1 MTEVRS
7 ADLCWGQRYHWLRY
21 QQIPEGARHDAHIV
35 GALPLPE
42 GVSVRDVQATV
53 NYLVRRYEVL
63 RTVYDANARPW
74 PQQRVQP
81 PGALPLAL
89 VTTEQDGTPAPA
101 DAIREL
107 TTAEFDLTRDWPV
120 RGAVVTTGGVP
131 KRVVMVFNHVGFDD
145 WSMETFRREFETVL
159 AATST
164 RRRAALPPATSQ
176 PADLAHHESARPAAV
191 TGAAMEHWRTQL
203 AQVPADIFAR
213 RRAVVG
219 EGQAAGPEAYSASLV
234 SPALL
239 PAARDI
245 AARHQVWPSAV
256 HMAAYTVAMAAFTG
270 EEVITPRWMM
280 SHRGAGEHLSVMTCM
295 FSPTL
300 VAVDVSGATGFGE
313 VVRRTAA
320 AIDLAREHA
329 HVPYDEIV
337 ELAAHE
343 GLRRGRPVTAGSE
356 VNFLSHPDQS
366 CGTRRDRLTWNATPV
381 EWARSGTDTYARVY
395 EWSDGVTIGLQ
406 ATTDV
411 MPQDDIERFLRGYA
425 RLLVASQDQNTDLT
439 LTEAYA
445 LFDFPPLRES
455 RVLRI
460 GPDAVD
466 AEACEALLR
475 THPAVRTAHVSQDP
489 RGLVA
494 DIELEPGPD
503 ATLTPASL
511 RVFALGVIDQHPSAA
526 CPAWFRITTSPDAP
540 LSEGDGRA
548 PIPSDFEAAR
558 TLAKVVAQVNELD
571 HEVNLALSYIAAGG
585 RVLRLP
591 RVLTELREAGWTGAS
606 ITALSGIRP
615 LLAVAAS
622 LSPSLGAG
630 EEPGGHVL
638 VGRQGRAEDG
648 LAGRLADCGQ

>member
-35 GALPLPE
+35 GSLPLPE

-81 PGALPLAL
+81 PGALPLVLAS
-89 VTTEQDGTPAPA
+89 TEQDGTPAPA

-120 RGAVVTTGGVP
+120 RGAVVTTAGVP

-159 AATST
+159 TATST

-213 RRAVVG
+213 RRAGVRNG
-219 EGQAAGPEAYSASLV
+219 RADGPEAEAEAHSASLV

-239 PAARDI
+239 AAARDI

-256 HMAAYTVAMAAFTG
+256 HMAAYTVAMAAYTG

-280 SHRGAGEHLSVMTCM
+280 SHRGAGEHLGVMTCM

-300 VAVDVSGATGFGE
+300 VAVDVSGNPSFGE

-329 HVPYDEIV
+329 YVPYDEIV

-356 VNFLSHPDQS
+356 VNFLSHLGQS

-395 EWSDGVTIGLQ
+395 EWSDGVTVGLQ

-411 MPQDDIERFLRGYA
+411 MTQDDLERFLRGYA
-425 RLLVASQDQNTDLT
+425 RLFLAHQDPDANLT
-439 LTEAYA
+439 LSDAAA
-445 LFDFPPLRES
+445 LFDFSPLPES

-466 AEACEALLR
+466 AEACENLLR
-475 THPAVRTAHVSQDP
+475 THPAVRTAHVTQDP

-494 DIELEPGPD
+494 DIEVEPEAGP
-503 ATLTPASL
+503 ASSLTPARL
-511 RVFALGVIDQHPSAA
+511 RTFVLGSIHQHPSAA
-526 CPAWFRITTSPDAP
+526 CPAWFRIGSAMATSPDAP
-540 LSEGDGRA
+540 ILEGDGRT
-548 PIPSDFEAAR
+548 PTPSDFEADATAPEAAR
-558 TLAKVVAQVNELD
+558 ALAKVVAQVNELD
-571 HEVNLALSYIAAGG
+571 HEVNLALSYTAAGG

-591 RVLTELREAGWTGAS
+591 GVLTELRESGWSGAS
-606 ITALSGIRP
+606 IAELSGIRP

-622 LSPSLGAG
+622 LSPS
-630 EEPGGHVL
+630 PTS
-638 VGRQGRAEDG
+638 D
-648 LAGRLADCGQ
+648 

>member
-81 PGALPLAL
+81 PGLLPLVL

-107 TTAEFDLTRDWPV
+107 TTAEFDLARDWPV

-159 AATST
+159 TATLT

-176 PADLAHHESARPAAV
+176 PADLAHHESARRAGV

-213 RRAVVG
+213 RRAGVRKG
-219 EGQAAGPEAYSASLV
+219 RGDGPEAEAHSASSSHLPS
-234 SPALL
+234 SPPRATS
-239 PAARDI
+239 
-245 AARHQVWPSAV
+245 RHGTEVWPSAV
-256 HMAAYTVAMAAFTG
+256 HMAAYTVAMAAYTG

-280 SHRGAGEHLSVMTCM
+280 SHRGAGEHLGVMTCM

-300 VAVDVSGATGFGE
+300 VAVDVSGNPSFGD

-329 HVPYDEIV
+329 YVPYDEIV

-343 GLRRGRPVTAGSE
+343 GLRRGRPVTASTGGQLPQPPGA
-356 VNFLSHPDQS
+356 NPAAPA
-366 CGTRRDRLTWNATPV
+366 AT
-381 EWARSGTDTYARVY
+381 A
-395 EWSDGVTIGLQ
+395 
-406 ATTDV
+406 
-411 MPQDDIERFLRGYA
+411 
-425 RLLVASQDQNTDLT
+425 
-439 LTEAYA
+439 
-445 LFDFPPLRES
+445 
-455 RVLRI
+455 
-460 GPDAVD
+460 
-466 AEACEALLR
+466 
-475 THPAVRTAHVSQDP
+475 
-489 RGLVA
+489 
-494 DIELEPGPD
+494 
-503 ATLTPASL
+503 
-511 RVFALGVIDQHPSAA
+511 
-526 CPAWFRITTSPDAP
+526 
-540 LSEGDGRA
+540 
-548 PIPSDFEAAR
+548 
-558 TLAKVVAQVNELD
+558 
-571 HEVNLALSYIAAGG
+571 
-585 RVLRLP
+585 
-591 RVLTELREAGWTGAS
+591 
-606 ITALSGIRP
+606 
-615 LLAVAAS
+615 
-622 LSPSLGAG
+622 
-630 EEPGGHVL
+630 
-638 VGRQGRAEDG
+638 
-648 LAGRLADCGQ
+648 